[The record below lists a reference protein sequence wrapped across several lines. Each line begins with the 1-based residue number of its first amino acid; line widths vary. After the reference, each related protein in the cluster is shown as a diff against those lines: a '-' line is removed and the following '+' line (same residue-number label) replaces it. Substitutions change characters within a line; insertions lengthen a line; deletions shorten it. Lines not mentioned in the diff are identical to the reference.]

1 MWCICSRE
9 PIPSRRRFPDGLAV
23 QTFVEAHLT
32 MTVASLRVSTGGQT
46 VESQRLAILDYA
58 HHHGLTVQTFVEAH
72 LTMPE
77 KAA

>member
-1 MWCICSRE
+1 M
-9 PIPSRRRFPDGLAV
+9 P
-23 QTFVEAHLT
+23 
-32 MTVASLRVSTGGQT
+32 TVASLRVSTGGQT